1 MTKILSPEKE
11 FELPYDKKIEG
22 NYLIVPKKKG
32 YSGITISNK
41 KRFPDGFI
49 YLIKLHNQDV
59 YKLGVSN
66 NPKRRICDIDSYL
79 PFDLE
84 ILSIHYFKNVYDIEG
99 LISDKIKDFS
109 LRREWYSM
117 PIEEAKKIM
126 IELHNLNIINDAS
139 NSNI

>member
-11 FELPYDKKIEG
+11 FKLPYKENSKGLYEI
-22 NYLIVPKKKG
+22 IPKKKG
-32 YSGITISNK
+32 YSGITVSNR

-49 YLIKLHNQDV
+49 YLIKISNQDI

-66 NPKRRICDIDSYL
+66 NPKRRICDIDTYL